1 MTMDTVQRAIAYIE
15 AHLFDP
21 LDSERIA
28 EAAAMSLPNLYRLFY
43 AGTGHPIKDYI
54 RKRRTSEAA
63 RRLRLTSLPVLEIAL
78 DCGFESYQTFTKA
91 FKKLTGITPGMYRKS
106 ELIYSFERI
115 DVAERVSYLEDREL
129 SDRFPD
135 VRVYRI
141 GPLQLNAYDYRSD
154 SSNPEEQALRM
165 LHDRLLTLGKDP
177 DRVRVF
183 GSNVEP
189 SSDSGV
195 NTYRIM
201 ALDEDGMLP
210 KTDGWFEVRIDETL
224 YAVSRIQYGDPA
236 HIVGAWNQVLAEWLP
251 RSTFLL
257 GQQPYLEEYV
267 QENGSIARMKLY
279 LPVQRKM
286 VQEPIDI
293 VQLPSARTIGFR
305 AEGPDCAREADDRLI
320 QWLKEHSPI
329 AELPLQLYMTC
340 SYGVPRGSDSWFELG
355 IVWPAVKQLPLVPAD
370 GYTDGQ
376 GGLYARMRTG
386 AYGEMTGVLDRLYR
400 WLEMSERYRSDG
412 TRRWFAIYVPGDDT
426 DLERTTIVECYIPI
440 IANGEANR
448 NEFRCEKL

>member
-1 MTMDTVQRAIAYIE
+1 VTMDTVHRAIAYIE
-15 AHLFDP
+15 DHLFES
-21 LDSERIA
+21 LESERIA

-43 AGTGHPIKDYI
+43 AGTGHAIKDYI
-54 RKRRTSEAA
+54 RKRRASEAA
-63 RRLRLTSLPVLEIAL
+63 RRLRLSNLPVLDIAL

-91 FKKLTGITPGMYRKS
+91 FKKLTGLTPGLYRRS

-115 DVAERVSYLEDREL
+115 EVAERVSYLEDREL

-141 GPLQLNAYDYRSD
+141 GPLIMNAYDYRSD
-154 SSNPEEQALRM
+154 CSNPEEQAFRL
-165 LHDRLLTLGKDP
+165 LHDRLLSLRIDP

-183 GSNVEP
+183 GSNMMP
-189 SSDSGV
+189 SVDNGV
-195 NTYRIM
+195 NIYRIM
-201 ALDEDGMLP
+201 ALDEDGTLP
-210 KTDGWFEVRIDETL
+210 TMDGWFEVRMDETL
-224 YAVSRIQYGDPA
+224 YAVSRIPYGDPT
-236 HIVGAWNQVLAEWLP
+236 HIVGCWNQVLAEWLP
-251 RSTFLL
+251 RSAFLL

-267 QENGSIARMKLY
+267 HENGSIVRMKLY

-286 VQEPIDI
+286 IQESIDI
-293 VQLPSARTIGFR
+293 VQMPSASTIGFR
-305 AEGPDCAREADDRLI
+305 AEGSDCAREADDRLI

-355 IVWPAVKQLPLVPAD
+355 IVWPDRMQLPLIPVD
-370 GYTDGQ
+370 GHRDSQ

-400 WLEMSERYRSDG
+400 WLEMSERYRPDE
-412 TRRWFAIYVPGDDT
+412 TRGWFARYLPGVDT
-426 DLERTTIVECYIPI
+426 DLERTTRVECYIPI
-440 IANGEANR
+440 LD
-448 NEFRCEKL
+448 K